1 MLALLIAHSLAP
13 HALTIARLE
22 LNAVA
27 GAMALADDVAPETER
42 CPVCPVT
49 IRSGAYLASGL
60 SIQIAA

>member
-27 GAMALADDVAPETER
+27 GAMALADDAAPVTER
-42 CPVCPVT
+42 CPVAPVT
-49 IRSGAYLASGL
+49 IRSGCYLASGL
-60 SIQIAA
+60 TVQLAA